1 MSNDE
6 AFAPDRPSVIC
17 DMHSDVMM
25 DVYLRSVESPSTV
38 LEKTH
43 KPKMARGGV
52 NFHWFTVGGDWWRML
67 PEATSPTGLV
77 LEMLSLLF
85 EATAGEGS
93 SFQIVTAEAEVIGAV
108 ERGKIALLLTIEG
121 GMALGRSLRVLDTF
135 YRLGVRSLGLTHR
148 YRNSLADGNQEART
162 GSGLTG
168 FGVAVVKEMNHLGMI
183 VDISHLSGKA
193 VDEVLSLSSS
203 PIVAS
208 HSNARALHDH
218 VRNLPD
224 SQLRGVAATGG
235 VVGVNFVTEY
245 LGKEEVGLELVLN
258 QIDYLVELLGMD
270 HVGLGPD
277 FVDYLPDAPSYPL
290 GAEDIS
296 AMGAVL
302 DGLARRGY
310 GATQIAK
317 IAGGNALRVCQLVLG

>member
-6 AFAPDRPSVIC
+6 APASDRPSVIC

-25 DVYLRSVESPSTV
+25 DVYLRSAESPSTV
-38 LEKTH
+38 LEQTH

-52 NFHWFTVGGDWWRML
+52 NFHWFTIGGDWWRML
-67 PEATSPTGLV
+67 PDATSPTGLV
-77 LEMLSLLF
+77 LEMLSLIS
-85 EATAGEGS
+85 EATAGKGS
-93 SFQIVTAEAEVIGAV
+93 SFRIVTTEREVMEAV
-108 ERGKIALLLTIEG
+108 EDGKIALLLTIEG
-121 GMALGRSLRVLDTF
+121 GMALGGRLRVLEIF

-148 YRNSLADGNQEART
+148 YRNALADGNQEART
-162 GSGLTG
+162 DSGLTG
-168 FGVAVVKEMNHLGMI
+168 LGVAVIEEMNRLGMI

-193 VDEVLSLSSS
+193 VDEVLSRSSS

-208 HSNARALHDH
+208 HSNARVFHDH
-218 VRNLPD
+218 IRNLPD
-224 SQLRGVAATGG
+224 SQLRGVATTGG

-245 LGKEEVGLELVLN
+245 LGKEEVGLELVLD
-258 QIDYLVELLGMD
+258 QIDYLVKLLGVD

-277 FVDYLPDAPSYPL
+277 FIDYLPDAPSYPL
-290 GAEDIS
+290 GVDNIS

-302 DGLARRGY
+302 DGLAQRGY
-310 GATQIAK
+310 GARDVAK

>member
-1 MSNDE
+1 MSDVTS
-6 AFAPDRPSVIC
+6 APHRPSVIC

-25 DVYLRSVESPSTV
+25 DVYLRSAESPSTI

-43 KPKMARGGV
+43 KPKMMHSGV
-52 NFHWFTVGGDWWRML
+52 NFHWFTIGGDWWRML
-67 PEATSPTGLV
+67 PEATSPTSLV
-77 LEMLSLLF
+77 LEMLSLIS
-85 EATAGEGS
+85 EATADEGS
-93 SFQIVTAEAEVIGAV
+93 SFQIVTTEREVIEAV
-108 ERGKIALLLTIEG
+108 GGGKIALLLTIEG
-121 GMALGRSLRVLDTF
+121 GMALGGRLRVLEIF

-148 YRNSLADGNQEART
+148 YRNALADGNQEART
-162 GSGLTG
+162 DSGLTG
-168 FGVAVVKEMNHLGMI
+168 FGVNVIKEMNRLGMI

-203 PIVAS
+203 PIIAS

-224 SQLRGVAATGG
+224 SQLKGVAATGG
-235 VVGVNFVTEY
+235 VVGVNFVTDY
-245 LGKEEVGLELVLN
+245 LGKENVELKLVLN

-277 FVDYLPDAPSYPL
+277 FVDYLPDAPSYPH

-310 GATQIAK
+310 GATDIAK
-317 IAGGNALRVCQLVLG
+317 IAAGNALRVCQLVLK